1 MMKRLDRGNE
11 SVSSGRISL
20 VVLTPREPVCEKARN
35 KNGGTSCVEPKKV
48 LDLSIIDHI
57 LFKVT
62 RELSYVNG
70 TQNLLSSGR
79 HDV

>member
-1 MMKRLDRGNE
+1 MKRLDRGNE

-20 VVLTPREPVCEKARN
+20 VVLMPREPVCEKARN